1 MASSDEEGNTRKQH
15 LMQSHTPQKH
25 SELLLVAAT
34 LIAAS
39 GWIFSK
45 EAIAHLP
52 AFGFIG
58 LRFLL
63 ASICLLPFCYRHF
76 IRVKSIDLIK
86 AFCVGAL
93 LGSAL
98 LLWIYAVSI
107 SDTLGEGAFIMS
119 LSMLF
124 VPLVAWP
131 LFGYKPTSAFWCSL
145 PFAIIGLVLLSLAG
159 GWQQSSSQLWFL
171 FAAMMLAV
179 HFNFNSRYAQRIPVL
194 LLTCIQLFSTGLM
207 GLAMSAFFEVWP
219 DNIPNS
225 TWGWFAL
232 SVLVATSLRYVLQ
245 TLGQKG
251 TSTANAAIIMILEP
265 IWTLLLSMLWL
276 AEQMSTYKVMGCIFI
291 LFAIVINRS
300 WGNLK
305 LIYLR
310 RGKYKN

>member
-1 MASSDEEGNTRKQH
+1 MR
-15 LMQSHTPQKH
+15 LQSHQRH
-25 SELLLVAAT
+25 AELLLTAAT

-45 EAIAHLP
+45 ETIAHLP

-63 ASICLLPFCYRHF
+63 ASICLLPFCYRHLS
-76 IRVKSIDLIK
+76 RVKPSDLIK

-98 LLWIYAVSI
+98 LLWIYAVSG
-107 SDTLGEGAFIMS
+107 SETLGEGAFIMS

-131 LFGYKPTSAFWCSL
+131 LFGDKPTSSFWYSL
-145 PFAIIGLVLLSLAG
+145 PFAITGLILLSLVG

-171 FAAMMLAV
+171 LAAVMLAV

-194 LLTCIQLFSTGLM
+194 LLTCIQLCCTGLM
-207 GLAMSAFFEVWP
+207 GLAMSALFEVWP
-219 DNIPNS
+219 VSVPNS
-225 TWGWFAL
+225 TWGWFSL

-245 TLGQKG
+245 TLGQKS
-251 TSTANAAIIMILEP
+251 TSTSNAAIIMILEP
-265 IWTLLLSMLWL
+265 IWTLLLSIFWL
-276 AEQMSTYKVMGCIFI
+276 AELMSLYKVVGCTLI
-291 LFAIVINRS
+291 LFAIMVNRGWDNFKS
-300 WGNLK
+300 
-305 LIYLR
+305 IYSLAKQR
-310 RGKYKN
+310 

>member
-1 MASSDEEGNTRKQH
+1 MR
-15 LMQSHTPQKH
+15 SHTPLKYA
-25 SELLLVAAT
+25 ELWLVVAT

-45 EAIAHLP
+45 EAIEYLP
-52 AFGFIG
+52 PFGFIG

-63 ASICLLPFCYRHF
+63 ASICLLPFCYRDF
-76 IRVKSIDLIK
+76 TRVKSIDFIK
-86 AFCVGAL
+86 AFSVGAL

-131 LFGYKPTSAFWCSL
+131 LFGDRPTSTFWCSL
-145 PFAIIGLVLLSLAG
+145 PFAVIGLILLSLAG

-194 LLTCIQLFSTGLM
+194 LLTCIQLFCTGLM
-207 GLAMSAFFEVWP
+207 GLAVSALFEVWP
-219 DNIPNS
+219 HNIPDS
-225 TWGWFAL
+225 TWSWFAL

-265 IWTLLLSMLWL
+265 IWTMLLSMLWL
-276 AEQMSTYKVMGCIFI
+276 AEQMSFYKVMGCIFI

-300 WGNLK
+300 RGNFK
-305 LIYLR
+305 IFYLR
-310 RGKYKN
+310 RKNLIIRLKD